1 MVDNA
6 GDYEARGD
14 RLLGFPLPSPRVRIR
29 PWWFPAQELRNPLVF
44 FLEAWLADLIF
55 GPDRALV
62 PEMEWMSQA
71 LLMVDAVDA
80 GNLVE
85 VTVFARPAVQRQVK
99 SVLLSQASVHREQRA
114 RDPRFRASSPR
125 NDTASTPLPPWRRS
139 LKPSIFPYPAEK
151 MEQLEEFLKA
161 QAPGPQVPQ
170 HPVA

>member
-114 RDPRFRASSPR
+114 RGEGLGKHAWEEGRGNCLALPDFLPASRLPK
-125 NDTASTPLPPWRRS
+125 TPCS
-139 LKPSIFPYPAEK
+139 
-151 MEQLEEFLKA
+151 
-161 QAPGPQVPQ
+161 VPT
-170 HPVA
+170 PFCW

>member
-1 MVDNA
+1 MAQASRLPESRQSCSSRLWLEHGRQRWRLRGPRGQAA
-6 GDYEARGD
+6 G
-14 RLLGFPLPSPRVRIR
+14 V
-29 PWWFPAQELRNPLVF
+29 PAS
-44 FLEAWLADLIF
+44 LAT

-80 GNLVE
+80 GNVVE

-99 SVLLSQASVHREQRA
+99 TVLLSQASVHREQRA
-114 RDPRFRASSPR
+114 R
-125 NDTASTPLPPWRRS
+125 
-139 LKPSIFPYPAEK
+139 AEK